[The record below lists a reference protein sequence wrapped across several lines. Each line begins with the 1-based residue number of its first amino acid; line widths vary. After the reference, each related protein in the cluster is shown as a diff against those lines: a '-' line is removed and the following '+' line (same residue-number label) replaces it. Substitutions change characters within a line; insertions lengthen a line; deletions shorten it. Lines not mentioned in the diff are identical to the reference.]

1 MTCTEQSVGN
11 GVVAAEA
18 GAAKPMVAAAKA
30 VAADRAKVN
39 FFIST
44 PSVTYRTKPRS
55 TMLSCREDPIRNLN
69 PLPYRQISSVRYSQG
84 FRSWNCRDSCDLW
97 DACGVCQ
104 QCCAPLSPR
113 TPMSA
118 RLPF

>member
-11 GVVAAEA
+11 GAGAAEA

-44 PSVTYRTKPRS
+44 PSVT
-55 TMLSCREDPIRNLN
+55 
-69 PLPYRQISSVRYSQG
+69 
-84 FRSWNCRDSCDLW
+84 
-97 DACGVCQ
+97 
-104 QCCAPLSPR
+104 
-113 TPMSA
+113 
-118 RLPF
+118 